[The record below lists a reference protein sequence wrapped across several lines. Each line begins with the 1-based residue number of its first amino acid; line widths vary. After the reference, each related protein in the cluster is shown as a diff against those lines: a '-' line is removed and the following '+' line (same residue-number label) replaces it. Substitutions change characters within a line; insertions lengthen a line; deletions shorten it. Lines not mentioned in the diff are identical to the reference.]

1 MSSTSTQPADQP
13 MDAYHALLAERYGP
27 IADISRERAA
37 TPAEL
42 IRLPQRRRAERKA
55 AA

>member
-1 MSSTSTQPADQP
+1 MRTTDHNPDTPSDDYQ
-13 MDAYHALLAERYGP
+13 ALLLERYGP
-27 IADISRERAA
+27 IAAIARERAA

-42 IRLPQRRRAERKA
+42 IRLPQRRRAERRA

>member
-1 MSSTSTQPADQP
+1 MNTDTDSRDTGLYQ
-13 MDAYHALLAERYGP
+13 ALINERFGP
-27 IADISRERAA
+27 LKATARERAA

-42 IRLPQRRRAERKA
+42 IRLPQRRRNERRA

>member
-1 MSSTSTQPADQP
+1 MNTPAETR
-13 MDAYHALLAERYGP
+13 DADLLQALIAERYGP
-27 IADISRERAA
+27 IAATTRERAA

-42 IRLPQRRRAERKA
+42 IRLPQRRRAERRA